1 MIANVSLARLARR
14 RLRAISPLTTRI
26 LAVNLLALAI
36 PIVGILFLARYQERL
51 IDNELAGL
59 RTEAKL
65 FAVAISEGCV
75 SSDEENAAI
84 EPQPARQ
91 MIRHLVE
98 TTTTRT
104 QLFNDDGEL
113 IADSH
118 LLMGPGGL
126 VQLEELPP
134 LHPNQSLS
142 EAAVDEL
149 GFIIDSIPGRRQIA
163 PLPRRGIRD
172 EKVLDAVRT
181 ALGGTIATQ
190 VWTNNHGKL
199 IFIAAAP
206 VQNIES
212 VLGAVLVV
220 RDGTEI
226 DNAIRSVR
234 LDMLRVSAVGLAITI
249 FLSIYLAGKIS
260 RPIRKLAG
268 AAIRQTRDA
277 GLGRRI
283 DIPDF
288 AARHDEIGDLSVA
301 LGDMT
306 QALWNRMD
314 AIERFAADVSHELKN
329 PLTSLR
335 SAVETVNRVEDP
347 AQKARLMA
355 IITDD
360 VSRMDRLISDISN
373 ASRLDAELSR
383 VEPEPADICE
393 ILQVAA
399 DLNATEDRLVKISL
413 SCARE
418 KQLVMGLEGRLMQ
431 VFQNLIENAIS
442 FSPPGGTVTI
452 AVQPQDEQVAITI
465 EDEGPGIPERKI
477 TEIFERFYTERPAGE
492 AFGKHS
498 GLGLSISKQIVEAH
512 RGMIFAENRRDDE
525 GMVIGSRF
533 TVILPRWLKKTAAG
547 RATN

>member
-1 MIANVSLARLARR
+1 MLRQAPADRVQISTGMIANVSLARLARR
-14 RLRAISPLTTRI
+14 KLRAISPLTTRI

-51 IDNELAGL
+51 IDNELTGL
-59 RTEAKL
+59 HAEAKL

-104 QLFNDDGEL
+104 QLFNADGNL

-118 LLMGPGGL
+118 LMMGPGGL

-134 LHPNQSLS
+134 LHPNRSLS

-149 GFIIDSIPGRRQIA
+149 GEIIDAIPGRRHIM

-226 DNAIRSVR
+226 DDAIRSVR

-288 AARHDEIGDLSVA
+288 TARHDEIGDLSVA

-314 AIERFAADVSHELKN
+314 AIERFAADVSHELKKSADLAAQRGGDGQ
-329 PLTSLR
+329 PGGR
-335 SAVETVNRVEDP
+335 SG
-347 AQKARLMA
+347 
-355 IITDD
+355 
-360 VSRMDRLISDISN
+360 
-373 ASRLDAELSR
+373 AEG
-383 VEPEPADICE
+383 
-393 ILQVAA
+393 AA
-399 DLNATEDRLVKISL
+399 DGDHYRRCRPHGSPDQRHFQRL
-413 SCARE
+413 
-418 KQLVMGLEGRLMQ
+418 
-431 VFQNLIENAIS
+431 
-442 FSPPGGTVTI
+442 PPRCG
-452 AVQPQDEQVAITI
+452 AV
-465 EDEGPGIPERKI
+465 
-477 TEIFERFYTERPAGE
+477 
-492 AFGKHS
+492 
-498 GLGLSISKQIVEAH
+498 
-512 RGMIFAENRRDDE
+512 
-525 GMVIGSRF
+525 
-533 TVILPRWLKKTAAG
+533 AG
-547 RATN
+547 RAGANRYL